1 MTDHTLDAPDR
12 PDGPDALDG
21 LLDAARAA
29 AVERGHNEVTT
40 GHLLLALPGRLPG
53 VAPGALAEAVERALA
68 SYAWP
73 RFPVP
78 AGEFPPL
85 SRYAGDVHQRL
96 ADGGP
101 GPLAARLPLAVLECE
116 PSGPGRLALHAL
128 GLTTRQAHRELLSAA
143 VG

>member
-1 MTDHTLDAPDR
+1 MTEHTLTPI
-12 PDGPDALDG
+12 DGPDALDD
-21 LLDAARAA
+21 LLDAARAE

-40 GHLLLALPGRLPG
+40 GHLLLALRGQLPG
-53 VAPGALAEAVERALA
+53 VAPGALAEAVGRGLA
-68 SYAWP
+68 AHTWP

-85 SRYAGDVHQRL
+85 SRHAGEVYRRL

-116 PSGPGRLALHAL
+116 PSGPGHLALHAL
-128 GLTTRQAHRELLSAA
+128 GLTTRQAHRELVSAA
-143 VG
+143 AD